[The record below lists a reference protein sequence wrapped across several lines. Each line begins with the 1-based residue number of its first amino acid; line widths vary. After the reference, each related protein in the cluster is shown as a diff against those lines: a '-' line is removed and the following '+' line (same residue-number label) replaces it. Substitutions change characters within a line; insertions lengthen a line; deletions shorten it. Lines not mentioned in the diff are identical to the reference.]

1 MLNKMNKIENVN
13 AQNELFIICPF
24 CQLENFLRT
33 KYGDDLF
40 FITAPAAVFNFNADE
55 VLALKDFFK
64 REHITDIYLVNDV
77 SCNFIDEAIKNKK
90 EFGLH
95 CEKQLRG
102 LLQYSN
108 SNFKSQDSLRTKNE
122 LLAENNVLKQLE
134 YLNSEE
140 IFKHEISALGIN
152 IHGIITDKKE
162 TNIFKIQINKHQ

>member
-1 MLNKMNKIENVN
+1 MNKIENVN
-13 AQNELFIICPF
+13 AQNALFIICPF

-40 FITAPAAVFNFNADE
+40 FITAPAAVLNFNADE
-55 VLALKDFFK
+55 VLALKEFFK

-77 SCNFIDEAIKNKK
+77 GCNFNDEAIKNKK

-95 CEKQLRG
+95 CEKQLRV
-102 LLQYSN
+102 LLNSN
-108 SNFKSQDSLRTKNE
+108 SKSQDSLRTKNE
-122 LLAENNVLKQLE
+122 LLAENNILKQLE

-162 TNIFKIQINKHQ
+162 TTIFKIQINKHQ